1 MQLSRARIRSL
12 GGLAGLAFAVMA
24 LVGFLLP
31 GTPPKATEVAKVGAY
46 LVDKRGEILA
56 GDYIVGV
63 AFVLFL
69 IFVASLRLE
78 FGAADRETRPGAVAL
93 AGGVAAAALIMAGA
107 AVLNGAAFVVG
118 GAHNATLNLALY
130 HVSNDLFF
138 MSGLAIAVFF
148 IGAAVANGSTAVLP
162 GALTPG
168 AFVIALLNLV
178 AGIGLIVKTGFFAI
192 GGAFGFIVPLVSIL
206 WVVVASVAMLRSA
219 GPSDAPASSGTRP
232 VSR

>member
-1 MQLSRARIRSL
+1 VQLSRERIRSL
-12 GGLAGLAFAVMA
+12 GGLAGLGFAVMA

-31 GTPPKATEVAKVGAY
+31 GSPPKATEVAKIGTY
-46 LVDKRGEILA
+46 LVDKRSEILA

-69 IFVASLRLE
+69 IFVACLRLE
-78 FGAADRETRPGAVAL
+78 FGAAERETRPGAVAL
-93 AGGVAAAALIMAGA
+93 GGGVAATTLIMAGA

-118 GAHNATLNLALY
+118 GAHDPTLNLALY

-148 IGAAVANGSTAVLP
+148 IGAGVANRSTRVLP
-162 GALTPG
+162 AALSPA

-192 GGAFGFIVPLVSIL
+192 GGAFGFIVPLASVL
-206 WVVVASVAMLRSA
+206 WAVVASVAMLRSSRSA
-219 GPSDAPASSGTRP
+219 APS
-232 VSR
+232 

>member
-1 MQLSRARIRSL
+1 MQLTRDRIRRL
-12 GGLAGLAFAVMA
+12 GAAAGLVFAVTA

-31 GTPPKATEVAKVGAY
+31 GTPPKATEVVKIGTY
-46 LVDKRGEILA
+46 LVDKRSEILA

-69 IFVASLRLE
+69 IFVACLRLE

-93 AGGVAAAALIMAGA
+93 AGGVAASTLIMAGA

-118 GAHNATLNLALY
+118 GAHNPTLNLALY

-138 MSGLAIAVFF
+138 MSGLAIAVFY
-148 IGAAVANGSTAVLP
+148 IGAGMANTSTRVLP
-162 GALTPG
+162 AALNPA

-178 AGIGLIVKTGFFAI
+178 GGIGLIVKTGFFAI
-192 GGAFGFIVPLVSIL
+192 GGAFGFIVPLASVL
-206 WVVVASVAMLRSA
+206 WVVAASVALLRSDRPAA
-219 GPSDAPASSGTRP
+219 GS
-232 VSR
+232 

>member
-1 MQLSRARIRSL
+1 MQLTRERIRRL
-12 GGLAGLAFAVMA
+12 GAAAGLAFAVTA

-31 GTPPKATEVAKVGAY
+31 GTPPKATEVVKIGTY
-46 LVDKRGEILA
+46 LVDKRSEILA

-69 IFVASLRLE
+69 IFVACLRLE

-93 AGGVAAAALIMAGA
+93 AGGVAAATLIMAGT

-118 GAHNATLNLALY
+118 GAHNPTLNLALY

-138 MSGLAIAVFF
+138 MAGLAIAVFY
-148 IGAAVANGSTAVLP
+148 IGAGMANTSTRVLP
-162 GALTPG
+162 AALNPA

-192 GGAFGFIVPLVSIL
+192 GGAFGFIVPLASLL
-206 WVVVASVAMLRSA
+206 WVVAASVALLRSDQPAA
-219 GPSDAPASSGTRP
+219 GS
-232 VSR
+232 